1 MKWFEY
7 RENTDGR
14 FSIIPVYKNFKEDWK
29 IMGSWSVL
37 PARIFGLSWPDYL
50 RYCIQNG
57 AIVVGKEHRY
67 PYISWKEKNVEFL
80 NDLNRRANIVI
91 QL

>member
-1 MKWFEY
+1 M
-7 RENTDGR
+7 
-14 FSIIPVYKNFKEDWK
+14 
-29 IMGSWSVL
+29 

-57 AIVVGKEHRY
+57 ATVVGKEHRY